1 MSDMTVDT
9 FLEYKSGRIALSKIK
24 DSVSDG
30 FRFYEVE
37 SIQGTDAIKY
47 TGCEFRLAKS
57 GKNKGKLCVMVDG
70 TKKIVFVT
78 RAELESSSC

>member
-1 MSDMTVDT
+1 MSDMTVDI
-9 FLEYKSGRIALSKIK
+9 FLEHKSGRLALSKIK
-24 DSVSDG
+24 DSVSEN

-57 GKNKGKLCVMVDG
+57 GKHKGKLSVMVNG
-70 TKKIVFVT
+70 TDRIVFVT